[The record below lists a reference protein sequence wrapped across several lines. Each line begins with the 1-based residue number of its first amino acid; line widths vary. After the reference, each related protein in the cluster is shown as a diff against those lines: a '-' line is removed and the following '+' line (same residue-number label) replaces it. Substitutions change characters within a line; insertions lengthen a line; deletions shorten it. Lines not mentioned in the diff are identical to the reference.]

1 MFNNGVRI
9 ITLISIP
16 RSPPTPGR
24 EEREVKCV
32 CVCERERE
40 SKRDG
45 KKKRKRGLYTVPIA
59 KTFAGCH

>member
-24 EEREVKCV
+24 EERGD
-32 CVCERERE
+32 VCERER
-40 SKRDG
+40 KRRLYVVPVAKDLY
-45 KKKRKRGLYTVPIA
+45 GLSL
-59 KTFAGCH
+59 G

>member
-24 EEREVKCV
+24 EERGDV
-32 CVCERERE
+32 CVCERV
-40 SKRDG
+40 
-45 KKKRKRGLYTVPIA
+45 RKRRLYVVPVAKDLYGLSL
-59 KTFAGCH
+59 G

>member
-24 EEREVKCV
+24 EERGDVHVCV
-32 CVCERERE
+32 CVCEGWEE
-40 SKRDG
+40 EEVTVHG
-45 KKKRKRGLYTVPIA
+45 AVQGLYVLSL
-59 KTFAGCH
+59 G